1 MVRIRAKSDLNGL
14 RTTQERNS
22 ACWLLET
29 PRQKKKKRQEE
40 ESQIINVII
49 YLCLLEIGNHGLLNY
64 YTANYSTPML

>member
-1 MVRIRAKSDLNGL
+1 MVRIRAKSELNGL
-14 RTTQERNS
+14 ITTQERNS

-29 PRQKKKKRQEE
+29 PRQKKKRQEE
-40 ESQIINVII
+40 ESHIINAII